1 MIKCKYNVTKQE
13 VLLMII
19 RLILGLESKFI
30 FDIDEET
37 PILVIL
43 RDLFYSGD
51 WRNLKKDIEELKEL
65 YESEEIIE
73 KIEEKIVLLNEL
85 VYEPIV
91 WTEVKEFLEKYGLT
105 PENMLHATADGLY
118 ELAIEYA
125 DKNQIEVAKDILKF
139 AMRLDKYYAPAY
151 EFFGSLLLE
160 EGDIEGAIKYLN
172 RSIELDPW
180 LIQSYSMIGEAY
192 YNIGNYEKAVEY
204 WEKEIAISPSNTF
217 TYFMISDAYTKIGKL
232 EKAIEILEKYREESE
247 NSIIVLYELAELYRK
262 KGNEEKAKEY
272 ESLIMEIDPQKDPNG
287 IEIWAK
293 VHLKKGNYDKVI
305 SVIENAIKANP
316 EAKHL
321 NLVLAVAYVKT
332 NQIEKARRAVE
343 ELKDDNFW
351 YLYGKREF
359 FDELLTNSEK
369 ELCGIK

>member
-1 MIKCKYNVTKQE
+1 
-13 VLLMII
+13 MII
-19 RLILGLESKFI
+19 RLILGSMENFVI
-30 FDIDEET
+30 DIDEET

-43 RDLFYSGD
+43 RDIFYSGD
-51 WRNLKKDIEELKEL
+51 WKNLMKDLEEVEELNKKVETL
-65 YESEEIIE
+65 EKLEER
-73 KIEEKIVLLNEL
+73 IVSLNEI
-85 VYEPIV
+85 VYEPVV
-91 WTEVKEFLEKYGLT
+91 WTEVAEFLEKYRLT
-105 PENMLHATADGLY
+105 PENMVHATADGLY

-125 DKNQIEVAKDILKF
+125 DKNATDIAKDILKF
-139 AMRLDKYYAPAY
+139 AIKLDKNYAPAY
-151 EFFGSLLLE
+151 EFYGSLLLE

-192 YNIGNYEKAVEY
+192 YNMGKYEKAIEY
-204 WEKEIAISPSNTF
+204 WEKEISLSPSNTF
-217 TYFMISDAYTKIGKL
+217 TYFMISDAYTKVGKID
-232 EKAIEILEKYREESE
+232 KAIEILEKFRENSE
-247 NSIIVLYELAELYRK
+247 NSIIALYELAELYRK
-262 KGNEEKAKEY
+262 AGNEDKAKEY

-305 SVIENAIKANP
+305 SVVENVINSIP

-321 NLVLAVAYVKT
+321 NLVLAVAYIKT
-332 NQIEKARRAVE
+332 NQIEKAKRVVE